1 MSSEIDFLEEGNL
14 ADPWL
19 TEYRLADPNRAI
31 GDIIGSITSGEAI
44 TLPAR
49 VYAGI
54 GRTSVEGTIDQVEA
68 LFTDF
73 CRVDKADGLFG
84 SDDPPQ
90 LEARGVTK
98 HPNSLDSDDGDKR
111 PLTVVFRKNKSN
123 EINSGH
129 FFLENFLENE

>member
-1 MSSEIDFLEEGNL
+1 MSSEIDFLREGNPAYL
-14 ADPWL
+14 WL
-19 TEYRLADPNRAI
+19 TEYHLVDPNRAI

-54 GRTSVEGTIDQVEA
+54 GRTSVEDTIDQVEA

-84 SDDPPQ
+84 SDNSSQ

-98 HPNSLDSDDGDKR
+98 HPNPLDSDDGDKR
-111 PLTVVFRKNKSN
+111 PLTVVLQQSDGNN
-123 EINSGH
+123 IDSGH
-129 FFLENFLENE
+129 FFLKTEQ